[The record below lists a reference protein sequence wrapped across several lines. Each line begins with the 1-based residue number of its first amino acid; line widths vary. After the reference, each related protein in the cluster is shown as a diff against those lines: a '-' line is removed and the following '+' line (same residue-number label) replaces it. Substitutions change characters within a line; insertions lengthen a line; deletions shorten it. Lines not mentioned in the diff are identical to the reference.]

1 MAHKGSG
8 GENEERVRRAAGMLL
23 AGATLLGHP
32 CPYCGGVR
40 VIKDGDAL
48 CVSCGQE
55 PERRDAPTGAPQNGG
70 SNAGDHAGAKKTGA
84 RAQRQGRQQQR
95 HNLIDVLEKKLESLA
110 GELGSETDRQKE
122 IAILDSIEGVLSALE
137 KARGV
142 TGGNGGNGGSNSND
156 TETV

>member
-1 MAHKGSG
+1 MAREGGG
-8 GENEERVRRAAGMLL
+8 GEKERERVRRAAEMLL

-55 PERRDAPTGAPQNGG
+55 PEKRDVPAGAPRNGG
-70 SNAGDHAGAKKTGA
+70 SDAGDYTGAEKAGA
-84 RAQRQGRQQQR
+84 RAQRQGRQQQQR

-110 GELGSETDRQKE
+110 GELESETDRQKE
-122 IAILDSIEGVLSALE
+122 VAILDSIEGVLSALE

-142 TGGNGGNGGSNSND
+142 TGGGGGGGDSNGAG
-156 TETV
+156 TA